1 MFGSRRPT
9 LPCGGIT
16 RIRFEGTLSPGQ
28 TLPRTPTLTFV
39 DYRSIVSFTGD
50 IAPQQ
55 IDSRGP
61 AAYITDRSVIFITMK
76 SPPLLKPVPRWV
88 RRKDA
93 RPEEITAAALTL
105 FVERGYA
112 NTRLDDVA
120 GRSGVSK
127 GTLYLYFANKE
138 DLFKAVVREGLVSPI
153 AEVRDLIDRYEGSS
167 FDLLSMVLHGWW
179 QRIGSTPVSGI
190 PKLILAEARN
200 FPEIAKFY
208 LDEVVRPG
216 LEAIVGIIER
226 GIRNGEFRSV
236 DSRQVAQLVFAP
248 TLLVACWCNSLEPFD
263 PEGMDPIRVIEEH
276 LEMLRRGLAPDAKP
290 SFRD

>member
-1 MFGSRRPT
+1 MMASHST
-9 LPCGGIT
+9 
-16 RIRFEGTLSPGQ
+16 
-28 TLPRTPTLTFV
+28 
-39 DYRSIVSFTGD
+39 
-50 IAPQQ
+50 A
-55 IDSRGP
+55 
-61 AAYITDRSVIFITMK
+61 
-76 SPPLLKPVPRWV
+76 KPEPRWV

-112 NTRLDDVA
+112 NTRLEDVA
-120 GRSGVSK
+120 SLSGVSK

-153 AEVRDLIDRYEGSS
+153 AEVRGLIDQYEGSA
-167 FDLLSMVLHGWW
+167 FDLLRMVLHGWW

-216 LEAIVGIIER
+216 LEAIVGIIDR
-226 GIRNGEFRSV
+226 GMRAGEFRSV
-236 DSRQVAQLVFAP
+236 DSRHVAHLVFAP
-248 TLLVACWCNSLEPFD
+248 TLLIACWCNSLAPFD
-263 PEGMDPIRVIEEH
+263 PQGMDPLRVIDEH
-276 LEMLRRGLAPDAKP
+276 LEMLRRGLAPESIP
-290 SFRD
+290 SQDR

>member
-1 MFGSRRPT
+1 MMASQST
-9 LPCGGIT
+9 
-16 RIRFEGTLSPGQ
+16 
-28 TLPRTPTLTFV
+28 
-39 DYRSIVSFTGD
+39 
-50 IAPQQ
+50 A
-55 IDSRGP
+55 
-61 AAYITDRSVIFITMK
+61 
-76 SPPLLKPVPRWV
+76 KPEPRWV

-105 FVERGYA
+105 FVQRGYA
-112 NTRLDDVA
+112 NTRLEDVA
-120 GRSGVSK
+120 RLSGVSK

-153 AEVRDLIDRYEGSS
+153 AEVRGLIDQYEGSA
-167 FDLLSMVLHGWW
+167 FDLLRMVLHGWW

-226 GIRNGEFRSV
+226 GIRAGEFRSV
-236 DSRQVAQLVFAP
+236 DSRHVAHLVFAP
-248 TLLVACWCNSLEPFD
+248 TLLIACWCNSLAPFD
-263 PEGMDPIRVIEEH
+263 PQGMEPLRVIDEH
-276 LEMLRRGLAPDAKP
+276 LEMLRRGLAPESTSSQD
-290 SFRD
+290 R